1 MTLSK
6 RPVDGW
12 GNITAGMRAIASR
25 APRGWFAGPGI
36 VLLLVV
42 AVARGMLHTA
52 LPLHLHHGATSGAY
66 NEEHVLAALDSAVGD
81 APLPAAPPDA
91 GIDLAPTE
99 APRFTDVP
107 PAAPALR
114 STRSRAPPLA

>member
-1 MTLSK
+1 M
-6 RPVDGW
+6 RNW
-12 GNITAGMRAIASR
+12 GNITVGMRATASR
-25 APRGWFAGPGI
+25 GSRRRLLGFSIA
-36 VLLLVV
+36 LLLVAVV
-42 AVARGMLHTA
+42 ALGALHTA

-114 STRSRAPPLA
+114 TTRSRAPPLA